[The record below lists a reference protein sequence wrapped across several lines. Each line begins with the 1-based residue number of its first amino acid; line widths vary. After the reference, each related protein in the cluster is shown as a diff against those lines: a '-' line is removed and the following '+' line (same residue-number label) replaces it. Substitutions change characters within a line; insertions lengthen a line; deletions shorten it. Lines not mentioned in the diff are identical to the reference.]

1 MGIFFRLVV
10 ISFFLAALY
19 EIDFPLIMSAAMILV
34 FALLMLMRVLRMWAV
49 GATFILVFWAIAINL
64 GEAPAYSSLAS
75 TGGVKTI
82 SEKIKAV
89 SHDFSLSPGS
99 AIAKT
104 GTVDEQ
110 IQALNLLL
118 VCGVIQKEEAGRIRR
133 SIVERYVDRT
143 DQSSAIPG
151 TAEATPNKS
160 KPE

>member
-10 ISFFLAALY
+10 ISLFLAALY

-89 SHDFSLSPGS
+89 SHDISNSPT

-118 VCGVIQKEEAGRIRR
+118 VCGAIQKEEAGKIRR

-143 DQSSAIPG
+143 DQVSVIPG
-151 TAEATPNKS
+151 TAEAAPNKG